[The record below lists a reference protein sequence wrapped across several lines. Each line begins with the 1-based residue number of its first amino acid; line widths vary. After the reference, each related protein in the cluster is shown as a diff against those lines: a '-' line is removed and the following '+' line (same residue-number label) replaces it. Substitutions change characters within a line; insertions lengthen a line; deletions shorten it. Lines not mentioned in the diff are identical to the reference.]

1 MKTVVASKKVLS
13 IALAAAAFAA
23 LGSAS
28 AFAQSRDRTGSMMPA
43 YYDANGGQVAGSWSK
58 EGEAAAPAVRHQA
71 ARPSRQLIQD
81 AGRSAH
87 SRVQ

>member
-13 IALAAAAFAA
+13 IAFVAAAFAA
-23 LGSAS
+23 LSSAS
-28 AFAQSRDRTGSMMPA
+28 ASAQSRDHTGSMMPT
-43 YYDANGGQVAGSWSK
+43 YYTADGGQK
-58 EGEAAAPAVRHQA
+58 EGVAPAQAPAVRHQA

>member
-13 IALAAAAFAA
+13 IAFAAAAFAA

-28 AFAQSRDRTGSMMPA
+28 AFAQSRDHTGSMMPT
-43 YYDANGGQVAGSWSK
+43 YYTADGGQK
-58 EGEAAAPAVRHQA
+58 EGAAPAVRHQA

>member
-23 LGSAS
+23 FGAASAS
-28 AFAQSRDRTGSMMPA
+28 AQSRDHTGSMMPA
-43 YYDANGGQVAGSWSK
+43 YYDNNGGQVTYGSWGK
-58 EGEAAAPAVRHQA
+58 EQAAPAVRHQA

-81 AGRSAH
+81 AGRSART
-87 SRVQ
+87 RVQ